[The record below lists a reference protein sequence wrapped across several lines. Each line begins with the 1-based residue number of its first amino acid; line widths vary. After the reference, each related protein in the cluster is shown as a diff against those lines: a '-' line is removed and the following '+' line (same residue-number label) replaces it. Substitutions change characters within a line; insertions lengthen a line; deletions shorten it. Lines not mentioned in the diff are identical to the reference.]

1 MNIGEAAKATG
12 ISAKM
17 IRYYEESSLIKP
29 AMRTSSGYRAYSDI
43 DVHVLRFV
51 RRARDLGFSV
61 KQISTLLGL
70 WGDRDRESGQV
81 KRIALEH
88 IAALEFKIREL
99 QDMIGV
105 LKTLADNCHGDHRP
119 DCPILHELGQEM
131 RTRQAVLA

>member
-17 IRYYEESSLIKP
+17 IRYYEESGLIKP
-29 AMRTSSGYRAYSDI
+29 ASRSSSGYRAYSDI
-43 DVHVLRFV
+43 DIHVLRFV

-61 KQISTLLGL
+61 KQISALLGL
-70 WGDRDRESGQV
+70 WADRDRESGQV

-119 DCPILHELGQEM
+119 DCPILHELGQEVP
-131 RTRQAVLA
+131 TRQLVLA

>member
-17 IRYYEESSLIKP
+17 IRYYEESGLIKP
-29 AMRTSSGYRAYSDI
+29 ASRSSSGYRAYSDI
-43 DVHVLRFV
+43 DIHVLRFV

-61 KQISTLLGL
+61 KQISALLGL
-70 WGDRDRESGQV
+70 WADRDRESGQV

-119 DCPILHELGQEM
+119 DCPILQELGQEV
-131 RTRQAVLA
+131 RTRQPVPA